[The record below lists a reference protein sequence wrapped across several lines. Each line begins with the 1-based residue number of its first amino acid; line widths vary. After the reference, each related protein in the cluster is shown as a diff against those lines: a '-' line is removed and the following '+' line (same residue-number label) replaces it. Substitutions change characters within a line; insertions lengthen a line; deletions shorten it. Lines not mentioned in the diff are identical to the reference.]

1 MSGRSWEG
9 HPNIQSE
16 LSSGCPRHMTDF
28 QAYGMSGWKDGTAVA
43 SLESGRG
50 GHSSEV
56 RISGIPPPSRYI
68 SGIISPAYTEA
79 RSAHY
84 WT

>member
-16 LSSGCPRHMTDF
+16 LSSGCVAHVTDF
-28 QAYGMSGWKDGTAVA
+28 QAYAVSGWKDRTAVP

-50 GHSSEV
+50 GYSSEV
-56 RISGIPPPSRYI
+56 RISGIPLPSRCI

-79 RSAHY
+79 WSAHF